1 MVIEVLVFH
10 VMEEDASIGDG
21 CVLARFFSIEIGE
34 QREVIFRANEVVEG
48 CSYRLW
54 QNYFLRSVS

>member
-21 CVLARFFSIEIGE
+21 CVLARFFSGEIGE
-34 QREVIFRANEVVEG
+34 QRDVIFRVNEVVEEG
-48 CSYRLW
+48 SHCLW
-54 QNYFLRSVS
+54 RNYFLRSVS